1 MTVADW
7 LHVVV
12 GFGLLVAGLAYYLVW
27 ALLLPTLG
35 ASLPRFP
42 ARADSSRVGQANTRF
57 RASLWLVSMGSHE
70 TYSTIFIPSKSRAA
84 IMVCMR
90 LCATLV
96 AAERSSVLTTTS

>member
-35 ASLPRFP
+35 ASLPQI
-42 ARADSSRVGQANTRF
+42 G
-57 RASLWLVSMGSHE
+57 RASCRERVS
-70 TYSTIFIPSKSRAA
+70 
-84 IMVCMR
+84 
-90 LCATLV
+90 
-96 AAERSSVLTTTS
+96 